1 MNSVTASAQT
11 FVVKNNLLYDATL
24 TPNLGFEGAVAPRW
38 TIGLNGGF
46 NPWKHPY
53 SDKEKQLRH
62 VFISPEARVKYQKY
76 ASLANATETDKR
88 TLDMQREKFAKA
100 SAREQRQMRETMVR
114 LEYQIAEDHDR
125 MQKLAK
131 EIRYVEN
138 RVRQ

>member
-1 MNSVTASAQT
+1 MKYRKTLRTIISAALMLCMNSVTASAQT

-62 VFISPEARVKYQKY
+62 VFISPEARYWFCSTF
-76 ASLANATETDKR
+76 AGHFIGMNAAYSH
-88 TLDMQREKFAKA
+88 FNIAKQGKPL
-100 SAREQRQMRETMVR
+100 S
-114 LEYQIAEDHDR
+114 
-125 MQKLAK
+125 
-131 EIRYVEN
+131 
-138 RVRQ
+138 